1 MFREFIML
9 LLVSLFGQSNCPKHD
24 LRKQAPRHKSNM
36 MAKVNRF
43 IQRNWPIIALIV
55 VVLCFIA
62 FVVVCFKIVGLSAL
76 ESGGMRNFINRGMV

>member
-43 IQRNWPIIALIV
+43 IQRNRTTIALIFII
-55 VVLCFIA
+55 LCFIL
-62 FVVVCFKIVGLSAL
+62 FVIVCFTVVGASGT
-76 ESGGMRNFINRGMV
+76 ESGNVYYHMKDVI